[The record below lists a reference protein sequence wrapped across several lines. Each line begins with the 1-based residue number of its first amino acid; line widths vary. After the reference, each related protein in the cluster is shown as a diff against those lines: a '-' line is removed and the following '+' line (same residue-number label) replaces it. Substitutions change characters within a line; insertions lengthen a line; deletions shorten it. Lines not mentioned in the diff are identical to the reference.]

1 MGEPEYS
8 AKEYMDKAID
18 IALKNKEKGMKK
30 MSLIFEEECMKVAG
44 ELFKVK
50 DEISYKVCVAHVMAL
65 LDFYKRLMQKGKRM
79 MFVDMYELD
88 KKENTNE

>member
-18 IALKNKEKGMKK
+18 IALKNEEKGMKK

-65 LDFYKRLMQKGKRM
+65 LNFYKRLMQEGKRM

-88 KKENTNE
+88 KEENTNE

>member
-1 MGEPEYS
+1 MGEFEYS

-18 IALKNKEKGMKK
+18 IALKNEEKGMKK

-50 DEISYKVCVAHVMAL
+50 D
-65 LDFYKRLMQKGKRM
+65 
-79 MFVDMYELD
+79 
-88 KKENTNE
+88 